1 MTAQR
6 VEELIRNVNR
16 FAATEVV
23 QHQRVDRSGRPKTL
37 TFDYLVSIAPIAGGR
52 LKFQEYRDR
61 DATPISFLIIL
72 PRSEHPVWP

>member
-61 DATPISFLIIL
+61 PQLL
-72 PRSEHPVWP
+72 RHPVASDSVPPEPPV